1 MIWMIFC
8 ENISLGRFELSG
20 YISMFDYLNYLYIVY
35 YLVLTLTIF
44 VRVIFLLSY
53 TNALHLTKPKQIE
66 YEIAYYF
73 IINYGIVHWAI
84 HMCYVNSSSP

>member
-8 ENISLGRFELSG
+8 ENINLGRFELSG

-44 VRVIFLLSY
+44 VRVIFFVILY
-53 TNALHLTKPKQIE
+53 KCTTFDETKTNRI
-66 YEIAYYF
+66 
-73 IINYGIVHWAI
+73 
-84 HMCYVNSSSP
+84 